1 MHWLM
6 GSIRNKLLLIS
17 GGGTLLLLLASFF
30 GFGQLNE
37 AIDRYRALNE
47 AELAHERQAER
58 LEIDYQAQLL
68 TWNRLLLQADT
79 AARLDSFWNRY
90 RAQQQEVHE
99 AATALA
105 AAVGDNAIR
114 GRLEAF
120 TEAHEQLGA
129 EHAAAVQQYRLSG
142 FNARQARVT
151 ETAQGDA
158 LTEQLDGV
166 ITMLQERTQ
175 QTSVAARESA
185 REGYYTSLALMAA
198 VVILAGALFL
208 FGVQTQVIRP
218 AQHLAAR
225 LKAIATGDFTVSVE
239 VDSRDE
245 LGQIADAV
253 RGICGHLGQMVG
265 EFSRVSATLT
275 ESAEQLAGITAHTR
289 QGVKEQQ
296 SETDQVATAINQ
308 MTASVQEV
316 AQSTVSAAEA
326 ASNAD
331 SEVGNGQQVVRE
343 TVQAINALAG
353 DVRQGAEVIAR
364 LDSDSET
371 IGTVLDVIRGIAE
384 QTNLLA
390 LNAAIEAAR
399 AGEQGRGFAVVAD
412 EVRTLAQRTQES
424 TEEIQAMIERVQAG
438 AREAVEVMERS
449 RSQAESSVE
458 QASRADQSLQSIQT
472 AVATIHNMSTQIA
485 SAAEEQGAVAEEI
498 NRNISNITEVV
509 GRTAEEAEQI
519 AASSENLN
527 SLSGDLQGVVG
538 RFRI

>member
-30 GFGQLNE
+30 GFSQLNE
-37 AIDRYRALNE
+37 AIDRYHQLNGT
-47 AELAHERQAER
+47 ELEHERQAER
-58 LEIDYQAQLL
+58 LEIDFQQQLL
-68 TWNRLLLQADT
+68 AWNRLLLQADT
-79 AARLDSFWNRY
+79 TA
-90 RAQQQEVHE
+90 EVERHWQGYQ
-99 AATALA
+99 ALA
-105 AAVGDNAIR
+105 ARVSDQAGALAAVVADPAARERIEGFQA
-114 GRLEAF
+114 
-120 TEAHEQLGA
+120 AHERLGA
-129 EHAAAVQQYRLSG
+129 EHRSALQQYRQSG
-142 FNARQARVT
+142 FDPRQSRVT
-151 ETAQGDA
+151 DVGQGDA
-158 LTEQLDGV
+158 LTQQLDSL
-166 ITMLQERTQ
+166 IDTLQARTLE
-175 QTSVAARESA
+175 TSVAARKSA
-185 REGYYTSLALMAA
+185 RDGYHLSLALMAA
-198 VVILAGALFL
+198 VVVVAAVLF
-208 FGVQTQVIRP
+208 FVGVQTQIIRP

-225 LKAIATGDFTVSVE
+225 LKAIATGDFTVA
-239 VDSRDE
+239 VDVNSRDE

-253 RGICGHLGQMVG
+253 REICGHLGQMVG
-265 EFSRVSATLT
+265 EFSRVSGTLT
-275 ESAEQLAGITAHTR
+275 EAAEQLGVITAHTR

-316 AQSTVSAAEA
+316 AQNTVSAAEA
-326 ASNAD
+326 ARNAD

-343 TVQAINALAG
+343 TVRAINTLAD
-353 DVRQGAEVIAR
+353 DVRQGAQVIAK
-364 LDSDSET
+364 LGSDSET
-371 IGTVLDVIRGIAE
+371 IGSVLDVIRGIAE

-424 TEEIQAMIERVQAG
+424 TEEIQAMIERLQGG

-449 RSQAESSVE
+449 RNQAESSVE
-458 QASRADQSLQSIQT
+458 QASLADQSLQSIKT
-472 AVATIHNMSTQIA
+472 AVTTIHNMSTQIA

-509 GRTAEEAEQI
+509 GRTAEEAEEI
-519 AASSENLN
+519 AASSDNLN
-527 SLSGDLQGVVG
+527 ALSSDLQAVVG

>member
-30 GFGQLNE
+30 GFGQLNG
-37 AIDRYRALNE
+37 AIERYHQLNDV
-47 AELAHERQAER
+47 ELIHERLAQQ
-58 LEIDYQAQLL
+58 LELSYREQQLA
-68 TWNRLLLQADT
+68 WSRLLLQAGSVTELERHWLDYQALAQRVREQADILATEMDDSEILSRIEAFQTDYEQWVADQHAALQLLRQNGFDADRAGLTT
-79 AARLDSFWNRY
+79 AAAD
-90 RAQQQEVHE
+90 QQLTTQ
-99 AATALA
+99 L
-105 AAVGDNAIR
+105 VG
-114 GRLEAF
+114 L
-120 TEAHEQLGA
+120 
-129 EHAAAVQQYRLSG
+129 
-142 FNARQARVT
+142 
-151 ETAQGDA
+151 
-158 LTEQLDGV
+158 
-166 ITMLQERTQ
+166 ITTLQDRTL
-175 QTSVAARESA
+175 QTSTAARESA
-185 REGYYTSLALMAA
+185 REGYHLSLGLMAVVVA
-198 VVILAGALFL
+198 VAAVLF
-208 FGVQTQVIRP
+208 FVGVQTQIIRP
-218 AQHLAAR
+218 AQHLATR
-225 LKAIATGDFTVSVE
+225 LKAIATGDFTVSVD
-239 VDSRDE
+239 VTQRDE

-253 RGICGHLGQMVG
+253 REICGHLGEMVG

-275 ESAEQLAGITAHTR
+275 GAAEQLAVITSHTR

-343 TVQAINALAG
+343 TVQAINALAA
-353 DVRQGAEVIAR
+353 DVRQGATVIAK

-424 TEEIQAMIERVQAG
+424 TEEIQAMIERLQGG

-458 QASRADQSLQSIQT
+458 QASRADQSLQSIQA

-498 NRNISNITEVV
+498 NCNISNITEVV
-509 GRTAEEAEQI
+509 GRTADEAEQI
-519 AASSENLN
+519 AASSQDLN
-527 SLSGDLQGVVG
+527 TLSGELQAVVG